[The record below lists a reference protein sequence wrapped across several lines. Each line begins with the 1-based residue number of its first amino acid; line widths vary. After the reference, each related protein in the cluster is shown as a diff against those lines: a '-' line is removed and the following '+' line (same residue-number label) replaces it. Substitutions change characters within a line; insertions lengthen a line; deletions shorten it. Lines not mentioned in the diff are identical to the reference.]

1 MVRGSVIQQHSH
13 SNTREGKKAHAH
25 IRKELDRRRWCV
37 EAREMVCVRLD
48 VLAHAQAK

>member
-13 SNTREGKKAHAH
+13 SKYSRREEAHAH